1 LVYSSRTRLDNKL
14 LDPAYIDNLY
24 DYFGKIVRI
33 SSYDSSIFN
42 NLVNLRM
49 HNILTSDRVVETQLT
64 AKQIE
69 KRVLEDYTD
78 FMETG

>member
-1 LVYSSRTRLDNKL
+1 MVYSSRSRLNNKL
-14 LDPAYIDNLY
+14 LDPLYINNLY
-24 DYFGKIVRI
+24 DYFAKIIRM

-42 NLVNLRM
+42 NLLNLRM
-49 HNILTSDRVVETQLT
+49 HNILTSDRIVETQLT

-69 KRVLEDYTD
+69 QRVLEDYTD